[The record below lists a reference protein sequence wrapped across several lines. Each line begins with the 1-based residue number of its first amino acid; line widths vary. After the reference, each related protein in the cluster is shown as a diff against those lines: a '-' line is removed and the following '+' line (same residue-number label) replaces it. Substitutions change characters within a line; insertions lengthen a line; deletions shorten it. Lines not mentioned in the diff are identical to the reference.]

1 MKKAY
6 LLTGGPGVG
15 KTTLIKQALDRA
27 YIKAGGF
34 FTEEIRAG
42 GVRQGFRIVTLDG
55 RNAILAHIDFRSPF
69 RVSKYGVDI
78 ESLDKVGVAALRD
91 AVRECDVVVI
101 DEIGKMELFSPS
113 FKDVVLEA
121 LDSEK
126 RVLGTIM
133 FTFHPWADGIK
144 RHANTALITVTRA
157 NREKILAQVISWLE
171 APTNGSLRNRHSG
184 M

>member
-42 GVRQGFRIVTLDG
+42 GLRQGFRIVTLDG
-55 RNAILAHIDFRSPF
+55 RSAILAHIDFKSPF

-78 ESLDKVGVAALRD
+78 ESLDKETWMLLSTD
-91 AVRECDVVVI
+91 AEFL
-101 DEIGKMELFSPS
+101 KYLKSS
-113 FKDVVLEA
+113 
-121 LDSEK
+121 SK
-126 RVLGTIM
+126 R
-133 FTFHPWADGIK
+133 
-144 RHANTALITVTRA
+144 
-157 NREKILAQVISWLE
+157 
-171 APTNGSLRNRHSG
+171 
-184 M
+184 

>member
-55 RNAILAHIDFRSPF
+55 RNAILAHIDFKSPF

-113 FKDVVLEA
+113 FKDAVLEA

-133 FTFHPWADGIK
+133 LTSQPWADGIK

-157 NREKILAQVISWLE
+157 NREQILARVISWLE